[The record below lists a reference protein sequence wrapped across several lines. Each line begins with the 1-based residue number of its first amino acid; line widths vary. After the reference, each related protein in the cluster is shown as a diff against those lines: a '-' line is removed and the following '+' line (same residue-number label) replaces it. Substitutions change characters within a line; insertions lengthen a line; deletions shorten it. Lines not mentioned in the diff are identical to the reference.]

1 MFLFLLPPRSLSL
14 FLAGGWRS
22 LIAPPEG
29 RKHNGE
35 DIEEEKTRERKRRD
49 FKSTSIPKSR
59 GKVSSGRSFRRQK
72 SEVRAEYFRRK
83 TKSRAET
90 EQAAAE
96 FGASGAAT
104 GIISLG

>member
-1 MFLFLLPPRSLSL
+1 MPHL
-14 FLAGGWRS
+14 
-22 LIAPPEG
+22 
-29 RKHNGE
+29 K
-35 DIEEEKTRERKRRD
+35 EESTTEKTSKKRRQENERERD